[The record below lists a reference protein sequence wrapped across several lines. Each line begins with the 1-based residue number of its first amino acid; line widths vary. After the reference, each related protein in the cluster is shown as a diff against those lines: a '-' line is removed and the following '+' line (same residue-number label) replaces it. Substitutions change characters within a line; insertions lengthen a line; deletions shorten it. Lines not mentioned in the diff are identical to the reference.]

1 MQVKTKRVSLMKDVN
16 KEEVEKVMKKVDN
29 RNLRRIS
36 RMLLEADVKAAE
48 EQEKLKDIS
57 MQKVLKSV
65 ETRNIRK
72 ISKSLQV
79 KMKFGIVVSMSVTD
93 ISVGIKPCKVRD
105 AKSDQHGQRACAIFP
120 PSCANF
126 WPVYAQI
133 LLSLSFQHR

>member
-1 MQVKTKRVSLMKDVN
+1 MQDMN

-57 MQKVLKSV
+57 MQKVFKSV

-79 KMKFGIVVSMSVTD
+79 RLDVGVKCFNSILVHLVVTGF
-93 ISVGIKPCKVRD
+93 IHC
-105 AKSDQHGQRACAIFP
+105 QHYSPR
-120 PSCANF
+120 
-126 WPVYAQI
+126 
-133 LLSLSFQHR
+133 

>member
-1 MQVKTKRVSLMKDVN
+1 MQDMN
-16 KEEVEKVMKKVDN
+16 KEEVERVMKKVDN

-79 KMKFGIVVSMSVTD
+79 RCYLLTVSMSVTD
-93 ISVGIKPCKVRD
+93 
-105 AKSDQHGQRACAIFP
+105 
-120 PSCANF
+120 
-126 WPVYAQI
+126 
-133 LLSLSFQHR
+133 LSFSHPQQGRINFNTVNPSLPTGMDFLIHPCR

>member
-1 MQVKTKRVSLMKDVN
+1 MCQAIASMRVQTKRMSRMQDTN

-57 MQKVLKSV
+57 MQKVFKSV

-79 KMKFGIVVSMSVTD
+79 R
-93 ISVGIKPCKVRD
+93 VRCW
-105 AKSDQHGQRACAIFP
+105 G
-120 PSCANF
+120 
-126 WPVYAQI
+126 
-133 LLSLSFQHR
+133 

>member
-1 MQVKTKRVSLMKDVN
+1 MIHQTTLFRFLVLVSTASWLLCLGLLKIYAMCQAIASMRVQTKRMSRMQDTN

-57 MQKVLKSV
+57 MQKVFKSV

-79 KMKFGIVVSMSVTD
+79 R
-93 ISVGIKPCKVRD
+93 VRCW
-105 AKSDQHGQRACAIFP
+105 G
-120 PSCANF
+120 
-126 WPVYAQI
+126 
-133 LLSLSFQHR
+133 

>member
-1 MQVKTKRVSLMKDVN
+1 MCQAIASMQVKTKRMSRMQDTN

-57 MQKVLKSV
+57 MQKVFKSV

-79 KMKFGIVVSMSVTD
+79 R
-93 ISVGIKPCKVRD
+93 VRCW
-105 AKSDQHGQRACAIFP
+105 G
-120 PSCANF
+120 
-126 WPVYAQI
+126 
-133 LLSLSFQHR
+133 

>member
-1 MQVKTKRVSLMKDVN
+1 MQDMN

-57 MQKVLKSV
+57 MQKVFKSV

-79 KMKFGIVVSMSVTD
+79 RVISSKFSVGLKCFKSIGPPSDGVQIWVSIIHPDEVFL
-93 ISVGIKPCKVRD
+93 ISV
-105 AKSDQHGQRACAIFP
+105 
-120 PSCANF
+120 
-126 WPVYAQI
+126 
-133 LLSLSFQHR
+133 

>member
-1 MQVKTKRVSLMKDVN
+1 MQDTN

-36 RMLLEADVKAAE
+36 SMLLEADVKAAE

-57 MQKVLKSV
+57 MQKVFKSV

-79 KMKFGIVVSMSVTD
+79 R
-93 ISVGIKPCKVRD
+93 VRCW
-105 AKSDQHGQRACAIFP
+105 G
-120 PSCANF
+120 
-126 WPVYAQI
+126 
-133 LLSLSFQHR
+133 